1 MSADLFGDSPTK
13 IVPRDLLAVYDA
25 EYRKRFNTAAPIVG
39 KKDAPLA
46 ARLLKLYSFDELS
59 SWVRLYFDVPD
70 KFIQNSGY
78 TFGVFSACIAKVIQH
93 DRRLATRVTVN
104 TQPVSNATLAVLRAK
119 QDVEAQAGL
128 DIANEYYAKRPW
140 LQR

>member
-1 MSADLFGDSPTK
+1 MSADLFGDVPNK
-13 IVPRDLLAVYDA
+13 IVPRDLLAVYDS
-25 EYRKRFNTAAPIVG
+25 EYRQRFNTAAPIIG

-59 SWVRLYFDVPD
+59 SWLRLYFDVPD

-78 TFGVFSACIAKVIQH
+78 TFGVFSACIAKVIQY
-93 DRRLATRVTVN
+93 DRRLATRVTA
-104 TQPVSNATLAVLRAK
+104 TTPMVSDATLAILRAK
-119 QDVEAQAGL
+119 REVETQAGA
-128 DIANEYYAKRPW
+128 DMANDYYAARPW

>member
-1 MSADLFGDSPTK
+1 MSADLLGVTQPAK
-13 IVPRDLLAVYDA
+13 IVPRDLLSVYDA

-46 ARLLKLYSFDELS
+46 ARLLKIYSFDELS
-59 SWVRLYFDVPD
+59 SWLSLYFDVPD

-93 DRRLATRVTVN
+93 DRRRVARVAQTR
-104 TQPVSNATLAVLRAK
+104 PVVALSDAMRARK
-119 QDVEAQAGL
+119 AEMDAEWSG
-128 DIANEYYAKRPW
+128 R
-140 LQR
+140 